1 MLGAIAGDLAAWTY
15 ENDRECFYASLT
27 SKDAVLSNLGKTA
40 LDTALW
46 SLDRRQNDCI
56 ELEIQVPINPTD
68 YADRLIMLANL
79 AWYNENPQALI
90 KSAKDIFY
98 DDKEG
103 MYAGN
108 IIVEL
113 IQSLHI
119 GKSKKEALSGHFG
132 NIFVQMK
139 SGWQWKDSKP
149 TDGLLTY
156 LMRAWYCF
164 ETAWDFTSA
173 IHNAARWQD
182 VDRHLLCSLTGAIAE
197 AMYGCEY
204 RLLKEKYGSNWYNFI
219 VYPDAINEGVL
230 RIKDYQ
236 YENRNF
242 FPKNS
247 ALTNVERHIWTHYNS
262 SFENR
267 QFSPEEYRR
276 HIRSSH
282 TGWEYRYGIY
292 LDDGWVYIYR
302 SAVLL
307 ARFRYVQEDR
317 FYTIKDVQKSDQS
330 QEVPDIAIGEA
341 LKGEPDYR

>member
-1 MLGAIAGDLAAWTY
+1 
-15 ENDRECFYASLT
+15 
-27 SKDAVLSNLGKTA
+27 
-40 LDTALW
+40 
-46 SLDRRQNDCI
+46 
-56 ELEIQVPINPTD
+56 
-68 YADRLIMLANL
+68 
-79 AWYNENPQALI
+79 
-90 KSAKDIFY
+90 
-98 DDKEG
+98 
-103 MYAGN
+103 
-108 IIVEL
+108 
-113 IQSLHI
+113 
-119 GKSKKEALSGHFG
+119 
-132 NIFVQMK
+132 
-139 SGWQWKDSKP
+139 
-149 TDGLLTY
+149 
-156 LMRAWYCF
+156 MRAWYCF

-173 IHNAARWQD
+173 IHNAARWPD
-182 VDRHLLCSLTGAIAE
+182 VDRHLLCSLTGALAE

-219 VYPDAINEGVL
+219 VYPDAINEGIL

-247 ALTNVERHIWTHYNS
+247 ALTNVERHIWTHYDS

-267 QFSPEEYRR
+267 QFSPEDYRR

-292 LDDGWVYIYR
+292 LDDGWVYVYR

-307 ARFRYVQEDR
+307 ARFRYVQEGR